1 MHPELKKVGHPML
14 TAILTAGLVTG
25 GPGTGYAAP
34 PAEPP
39 REVAESPRRED
50 ISLSAAAKQEL
61 ELIEEEQQA
70 ELFRLGELVPSS
82 EQPLGPTSSV
92 YEISAQDILDQNA
105 RNVADALRFVPGLFL
120 SVGGGK
126 NPSSAVVR
134 GLTARQTIVFIDGRP
149 VYDPFFGDVDFNNLP
164 IDNVEKIKI
173 VKGPVDA
180 AYGPNAIGTVINIVT
195 KRGTAV
201 PTTRITA
208 SYEAHNTQDYW
219 LQHGGTKGGFN
230 YFIAGSYRL
239 SNGFPLSGDFTP
251 TPAQPTDFR
260 EHSGYEKGNLS
271 VNLGYDFS
279 PKDRV
284 AFQAGY
290 YSAALD
296 NPVNTNLQSGGRLGT
311 GLNFTE
317 FPTWKRQ
324 YLDLYG
330 TTTVWNNL
338 ELRGNAYYD
347 RFSNDLAFYPN
358 QSFSQT
364 NGLSRDI
371 NDVYGTNLQAALD
384 LVKTLRLKAGTFI
397 KQDRHRREDLVLP
410 TQEQESLTT
419 DFFVET
425 EYAPV
430 SNLLLTAGMSY
441 DLLYPGGGRTIQ
453 SANPRG
459 SVVYQPFTST
469 RLHAALG
476 DKSRLPRLL
485 NLFGGIGNPQLKPE
499 RNFSVEA
506 GAEQSFWGDRITASA
521 TWFRNKLNDVIGF
534 VRLPGNQ
541 TQDQNL
547 TSLLAQGIETGVI
560 ATVTKAFSLSAD
572 YTYTNID
579 FENLGQAPGS
589 TFYHQVNGRLM
600 YQAPVGISGF
610 VQLSYIDGAPF
621 TVADFSP
628 PTRLPS
634 HINLFLV
641 NAKVSYEVRKGIK
654 PYIAI
659 ENLLDA
665 NYERNPGFP
674 EPGRRV
680 FFGVNAVF

>member
-1 MHPELKKVGHPML
+1 MNSELKRPGHP
-14 TAILTAGLVTG
+14 ILAALLSASLAGICPV
-25 GPGTGYAAP
+25 PAAAAP
-34 PAEPP
+34 TPSSVVSARPEDLTI
-39 REVAESPRRED
+39 SPEGKE
-50 ISLSAAAKQEL
+50 AL

-105 RNVADALRFVPGLFL
+105 RNVGDALRFVPGLFL

-164 IDNVEKIKI
+164 IDNIEKIKI
-173 VKGPVDA
+173 VKGPVEA
-180 AYGPNAIGTVINIVT
+180 AYGPNAVGTVINIVT

-279 PKDRV
+279 PKDRI

-296 NPVNTNLQSGGRLGT
+296 NPVNTNLQGGGRLGT

-347 RFSNDLAFYPN
+347 RFSNDLAFYPD
-358 QSFSQT
+358 QSFSQNT
-364 NGLSRDI
+364 GLSRDI

-384 LVKTLRLKAGTFI
+384 LMKTLRLKAGTFI

-654 PYIAI
+654 PYIAV

-680 FFGVNAVF
+680 FFGVNATF

>member
-1 MHPELKKVGHPML
+1 MNSELKRPGHP
-14 TAILTAGLVTG
+14 ILAALLSAGLAGICPMLVA
-25 GPGTGYAAP
+25 AAP
-34 PAEPP
+34 APTSSSDSIGA
-39 REVAESPRRED
+39 REHTVSTEGYEA
-50 ISLSAAAKQEL
+50 L
-61 ELIEEEQQA
+61 ELIEEEQPV

-92 YEISAQDILDQNA
+92 YEITAQDILDQNA

-134 GLTARQTIVFIDGRP
+134 GLTARQTIIFIDGRP

-173 VKGPVDA
+173 VKGPVNA

-195 KRGTAV
+195 KRGTDV

-239 SNGFPLSGDFTP
+239 SNGFPLSGEFTP
-251 TPAQPTDFR
+251 TPTQPTDFR

-271 VNLGYDFS
+271 VNLGYDFNS
-279 PKDRV
+279 KDRI

-296 NPVNTNLQSGGRLGT
+296 NPVNTNLQGGGRLGT

-347 RFSNDLAFYPN
+347 RFSNDLAFYPD

-364 NGLSRDI
+364 TGLSRDI

-397 KQDRHRREDLVLP
+397 KQDRHKREDRLLA
-410 TQEQESLTT
+410 TQEQQESLTT
-419 DFFVET
+419 DFFVEA

-430 SNLLLTAGMSY
+430 SNLLVTAGVSY

-579 FENLGQAPGS
+579 FANLGQAPGS
-589 TFYHQVNGRLM
+589 TFYHQVNGRVM
-600 YQAPVGISGF
+600 YQAPIGVSGF

-634 HINLFLV
+634 HINLFLM
-641 NAKVSYEVRKGIK
+641 NAKVSYEVWKGIK
-654 PYIAI
+654 PYIAV

-674 EPGRRV
+674 ESGRRV

>member
-1 MHPELKKVGHPML
+1 MMNAGPRRLGHP
-14 TAILTAGLVTG
+14 ILVALLSTCLAGLCPTSV
-25 GPGTGYAAP
+25 PASAAP
-34 PAEPP
+34 PTSSVSAKPEDLTIS
-39 REVAESPRRED
+39 REGKEA
-50 ISLSAAAKQEL
+50 L

-92 YEISAQDILDQNA
+92 YEITAQDILDQNA
-105 RNVADALRFVPGLFL
+105 RSVADALRFVPGLFL

-134 GLTARQTIVFIDGRP
+134 GLTARQTVVFIDGRP

-195 KRGTAV
+195 KRGTGI

-239 SNGFPLSGDFTP
+239 SDGFPLSGGFTP

-260 EHSGYEKGNLS
+260 EHAGYEKGNVS

-279 PKDRV
+279 AKDRI

-290 YSAALD
+290 YDAALD

-358 QSFSQT
+358 QSFAQS

-371 NDVYGTNLQAALD
+371 NDVYGTNLQGALD
-384 LVKTLRLKAGTFI
+384 LLKTLRLKAGTFI
-397 KQDRHRREDLVLP
+397 KQDRHRREDVTTALK
-410 TQEQESLTT
+410 EKQESLTT

-425 EYAPV
+425 EYAPL

-441 DLLYPGGGRTIQ
+441 DLLYPGGGRTIH

-476 DKSRLPRLL
+476 DKSRLPRLF

-547 TSLLAQGIETGVI
+547 TSLLAQGLETGVI

-589 TFYHQVNGRLM
+589 TFYHQVNGRVM
-600 YQAPVGISGF
+600 YQAPVGVSGF
-610 VQLSYIDGAPF
+610 VQVSYIDGAPF
-621 TVADFSP
+621 TFADFSP
-628 PTRLPS
+628 PTRLPA

-641 NAKVSYEVRKGIK
+641 NAKVSYEVRNGIK

-674 EPGRRV
+674 ESGRRV
-680 FFGVNAVF
+680 FFGVNALF

>member
-1 MHPELKKVGHPML
+1 MNSELKRPGHP
-14 TAILTAGLVTG
+14 ILAALLSASLAGISPMPVQ
-25 GPGTGYAAP
+25 AAP
-34 PAEPP
+34 TPSSVVSARPEDLTI
-39 REVAESPRRED
+39 SPEGKE
-50 ISLSAAAKQEL
+50 AL

-105 RNVADALRFVPGLFL
+105 RNVGDALRFVPGLFL

-279 PKDRV
+279 PKDRI

-296 NPVNTNLQSGGRLGT
+296 NPVNTNLQGGGRLGT

-347 RFSNDLAFYPN
+347 RFSNDLAFYPD

-364 NGLSRDI
+364 IGLSRDI

-600 YQAPVGISGF
+600 YQAPIGVSGF

-641 NAKVSYEVRKGIK
+641 NAKVSYEMRKGIK
-654 PYIAI
+654 PYIAV

-680 FFGVNAVF
+680 FFGVNATF

>member
-1 MHPELKKVGHPML
+1 MHAELKRPGHPML
-14 TAILTAGLVTG
+14 AAVLSASLVG
-25 GPGTGYAAP
+25 ICPGPVPAAP
-34 PAEPP
+34 STSALSGSARP
-39 REVAESPRRED
+39 ED
-50 ISLSAAAKQEL
+50 LTISTEGKQAL
-61 ELIEEEQQA
+61 EFIEEEQQP
-70 ELFRLGELVPSS
+70 ELFLLGELVPSS

-126 NPSSAVVR
+126 NPSSAVSR
-134 GLTARQTIVFIDGRP
+134 GLSARQTIVFIDGRP
-149 VYDPFFGDVDFNNLP
+149 VYDPFFGDVDLNNLP

-173 VKGPVDA
+173 VKGAVDA

-195 KRGTAV
+195 KRGTDS
-201 PTTRITA
+201 PTTRITT
-208 SYEAHNTQDYW
+208 SYEAHNSQDYW
-219 LQHGGTKGGFN
+219 LQHGGKKGGFN
-230 YFIAGSYRL
+230 YFITGSYRL
-239 SNGFPLSGDFTP
+239 SNGFPLAADFAP
-251 TPAQPTDFR
+251 TTAQRTAFR
-260 EHSGYEKGNLS
+260 EHSGYEKSNVS

-279 PKDRV
+279 AKDRI

-296 NPVNTNLQSGGRLGT
+296 NPVNTNLQGGSRLGT

-317 FPTWKRQ
+317 FPAWKRQ

-330 TTTVWNNL
+330 TTTVWNRL

-347 RFSNDLAFYPN
+347 RFSNDLAFYPD
-358 QSFSQT
+358 QSFSQN
-364 NGLSRDI
+364 NGLSRDL
-371 NDVYGTNLQAALD
+371 NDVYGANVQGALD
-384 LVKTLRLKAGTFI
+384 LVKTLRLKTGMFI
-397 KQDRHRREDLVLP
+397 KQDRHRREDLFLGS
-410 TQEQESLTT
+410 QEQQESLTT

-430 SNLLLTAGMSY
+430 SNLLLTAGLSY
-441 DLLYPGGGRTIQ
+441 DLLYAGGGRTIQ
-453 SANPRG
+453 SYNPRG
-459 SVVYQPFTST
+459 SVVYQPFIST

-485 NLFGGIGNPQLKPE
+485 NLFGGIGNPELKPE
-499 RNFSVEA
+499 RNFSVDA
-506 GAEQSFWGDRITASA
+506 GVEQSFWGDRITLSA
-521 TWFRNKLNDVIGF
+521 TGFRNKLDDVIAF
-534 VRLPGNQ
+534 VRLPGNL

-547 TSLLAQGIETGVI
+547 TSLLAQGLETGVI

-579 FENLGQAPGS
+579 FESRGQAPGS
-589 TFYHQVNGRLM
+589 TFYHQVNSRLM
-600 YQAPVGISGF
+600 YQSPIGVSGF
-610 VQLSYIDGAPF
+610 VQVSYIDGAPF
-621 TVADFSP
+621 TFADFSS

-641 NAKVSYEVRKGIK
+641 NAKVSYELWKGIK
-654 PYIAI
+654 PYVAV

-680 FFGVNAVF
+680 FFGVNATF

>member
-1 MHPELKKVGHPML
+1 MNFELKRPGHL
-14 TAILTAGLVTG
+14 ILAALLSAGLVG
-25 GPGTGYAAP
+25 ICPMPVAAAP
-34 PAEPP
+34 TPSSASAEP
-39 REVAESPRRED
+39 D
-50 ISLSAAAKQEL
+50 DLTISTEGSEALK
-61 ELIEEEQQA
+61 LIEEEQPA

-92 YEISAQDILDQNA
+92 YDISAQDIVDQNA
-105 RNVADALRFVPGLFL
+105 RNVGDALRFVPGLFL

-149 VYDPFFGDVDFNNLP
+149 VYDPFFGDVDLNNLP

-239 SNGFPLSGDFTP
+239 SNGFPLSEHFTP

-279 PKDRV
+279 AKDRI

-296 NPVNTNLQSGGRLGT
+296 NPVNINLQSGRRLGT

-330 TTTVWNNL
+330 TTTVWNNI

-347 RFSNDLAFYPN
+347 RFSNDLAFYPD

-364 NGLSRDI
+364 NSLSRDI

-384 LVKTLRLKAGTFI
+384 LVKTLRFKAGTFI
-397 KQDRHRREDLVLP
+397 KQDRHKREDRLQAV
-410 TQEQESLTT
+410 QEQQKSLTT

-459 SVVYQPFTST
+459 SIVYQPFTST

-485 NLFGGIGNPQLKPE
+485 NLFGGIGNLQLKPE

-534 VRLPGNQ
+534 VQLPGNQ
-541 TQDQNL
+541 TQDRNL
-547 TSLLAQGIETGVI
+547 TSLLANGIETGII

-572 YTYTNID
+572 YTYTNIE
-579 FENLGQAPGS
+579 FENLGQAPGN

-600 YQAPVGISGF
+600 YQAPIGVSGF
-610 VQLSYIDGAPF
+610 VQVSYIDGAPF
-621 TVADFSP
+621 TFADFSP

-641 NAKVSYEVRKGIK
+641 NAKVFYEVRNGIK

-674 EPGRRV
+674 ESGRRV
-680 FFGVNAVF
+680 FLGVNATF